1 MPVRWRTLTVT
12 LVALL
17 AAGACSEPQPIRIGL
32 VTGLTGRHYDL
43 GLSSRNGVELAVNE
57 LNAAGGVQGRK
68 LEILIRDDGQ
78 DPDQA
83 RRAVTE
89 LVGAGVVA
97 IIGHATSSMAEA
109 TLPMV
114 NRDRVL
120 MVSPTASSAA
130 FEGKDDWFV
139 MMQPSTTESARVF
152 SAYLVSHRIARTV
165 SVVYDLSN
173 LSYTK
178 AWYDAFQATFAGEGR
193 TVRPLPFTSG
203 QVRSMRD
210 LAAAALAGG
219 ADGVLLVANALD
231 TAALAQQLRL
241 RSATVPIFGAEWGF
255 TNDVMVNG
263 GRAVEGAVFMQK
275 VNLADETPRFQA
287 FRKAYEARYSRSVDF
302 AAVMAYESVKL
313 LATALGRNATR
324 EGVRAEVLRLGTFE
338 GLQGPVRIDAHGDA
352 ERRHYVMTIRGG
364 RVVPVE

>member
-1 MPVRWRTLTVT
+1 MTPRRTLAIS
-12 LVALL
+12 LVALAA
-17 AAGACSEPQPIRIGL
+17 AAGCSEPQPIRIGL

-43 GLSSRNGVELAVNE
+43 GLSSRNGVELAVQE
-57 LNAAGGVQGRK
+57 LNAAGGIKGRK
-68 LEILIRDDGQ
+68 LEVVVRDDGQ
-78 DPDQA
+78 DPERA

-89 LVGAGVVA
+89 LVGGGVVA

-109 TLPMV
+109 TLPIV
-114 NRDRVL
+114 NRERVL
-120 MVSPTASSAA
+120 MVSPTVSSSAFA
-130 FEGKDDWFV
+130 GKDDWFV
-139 MMQPSTTESARVF
+139 MMQPSTAESTRVF
-152 SAYLVSHRIARTV
+152 AAWVISREVARRV

-173 LSYTK
+173 LSYTQ
-178 AWYDAFQATFAGEGR
+178 AWVDAFRARFEGEGR

-210 LAAAALAGG
+210 LAASALAGG

-241 RSATVPIFGAEWGF
+241 LSPTVPIFGGEWGF
-255 TNDVMVNG
+255 TNDVVVNG
-263 GRAVEGAVFMQK
+263 GRAVEGAVFMSK
-275 VNLADETPRFQA
+275 VNLTDDSPRYHA
-287 FRKAYEARYSRSVDF
+287 FRQAYEARYSRGVDF

-313 LATALGRNATR
+313 LAAALERDATR
-324 EGVRAEVLRLGTFE
+324 EGVRAALLGLGTFE
-338 GLQGPVRIDAHGDA
+338 GLQGPVRIDAYGDA